1 MWLNLAYLP
10 YGLPSESNTYS
21 DIEAVYQC
29 LETEYGVSQED
40 LILYGQSVGSGP
52 TLHLASKL
60 PRLRGV
66 VLHSAIL
73 SGLRVLCHVKFTFC
87 FDIYKNIN
95 KIKKVKCPVL
105 VIHAPSQK
113 NFLTYLIKFSTDM
126 VFCAYVQAIIMKSD
140 VHDYREF
147 ALS

>member
-1 MWLNLAYLP
+1 MQ
-10 YGLPSESNTYS
+10 PSETNTYA

-29 LETEYGVSQED
+29 LQSEYGISQED

-73 SGLRVLCHVKFTFC
+73 SGLRVLCHVKFSFC
-87 FDIYKNIN
+87 FDIYRVSELFLHPFLKLFYPLFIH
-95 KIKKVKCPVL
+95 KL
-105 VIHAPSQK
+105 VC
-113 NFLTYLIKFSTDM
+113 FG
-126 VFCAYVQAIIMKSD
+126 
-140 VHDYREF
+140 R
-147 ALS
+147 